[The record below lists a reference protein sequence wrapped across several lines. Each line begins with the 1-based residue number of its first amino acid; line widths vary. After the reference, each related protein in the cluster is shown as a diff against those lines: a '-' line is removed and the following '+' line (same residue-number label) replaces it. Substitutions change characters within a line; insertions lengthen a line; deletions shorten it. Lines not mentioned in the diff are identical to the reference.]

1 MIMEAISFGKPL
13 IVVPDVGNKGKLK
26 RMIYTSKMQ
35 KRKMCRKYNG
45 RKNIRSLIVNGAKL

>member
-26 RMIYTSKMQ
+26 RMIYYIQNAK
-35 KRKMCRKYNG
+35 K
-45 RKNIRSLIVNGAKL
+45 KNVQEI